1 MIKNGL
7 IMEHIATGYP
17 DEIALNSKDSKPNL
31 SWEMM
36 CDSVKHRCGVDIID
50 NYHIDYIV
58 INGEK
63 KKFH

>member
-7 IMEHIATGYP
+7 IMEHIATG
-17 DEIALNSKDSKPNL
+17 
-31 SWEMM
+31 
-36 CDSVKHRCGVDIID
+36 CDIID
-50 NYHIDYIV
+50 NYHIEYIV

>member
-17 DEIALNSKDSKPNL
+17 DEVALNSKEMQLAMDNSKPNL

-36 CDSVKHRCGVDIID
+36 CDSVKHRCGCDI
-50 NYHIDYIV
+50 
-58 INGEK
+58 
-63 KKFH
+63 